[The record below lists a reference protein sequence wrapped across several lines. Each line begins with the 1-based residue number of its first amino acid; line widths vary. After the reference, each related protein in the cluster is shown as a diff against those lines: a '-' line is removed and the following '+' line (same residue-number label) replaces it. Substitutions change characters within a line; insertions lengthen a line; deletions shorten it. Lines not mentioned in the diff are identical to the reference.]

1 MIVGV
6 ATPDPVIEALD
17 NLVDALT
24 QNLEASELAISRAR
38 RVKELRAQG
47 LAYREIADE
56 TGSPVV
62 VQIVTENLDRL
73 RIHGAQLRQA
83 QAAALHD
90 EGLTMDQIAGL
101 FGVTRQRISAL
112 LQAAREN

>member
-1 MIVGV
+1 MIGSV
-6 ATPDPVIEALD
+6 ATSDPVIEALD
-17 NLVDALT
+17 NLVDALAR
-24 QNLEASELAISRAR
+24 NVEASELAMVRAR

-47 LAYREIADE
+47 LAYRDIADE

-62 VQIVTENLDRL
+62 VQLVTENLDRL

-83 QAAALHD
+83 QAAALYE

-112 LQAAREN
+112 LRVARED